1 MRLAKV
7 ESQTRGALKD
17 QKNTR
22 VDLTALSCLERE
34 TSQELRRLLPELLW
48 ISRAWHAR
56 FLVKG
61 CLVCRRKKGAYGSG
75 GMCQPCVNANR
86 DWIRKYVK
94 VATANRE
101 TVAEI
106 EALSRS
112 VDAAQLAWN
121 TDERQFGQFQ
131 TELAKQRNGG
141 RSMTPS

>member
-7 ESQTRGALKD
+7 EVQTRGALRD
-17 QKNTR
+17 QENSL
-22 VDLTALSCLERE
+22 DLSALNCLERE

-86 DWIRKYVK
+86 DWIRKYVQA
-94 VATANRE
+94 ATANRD
-101 TVAEI
+101 TVEEI
-106 EALSRS
+106 ASLSRKMD
-112 VDAAQLAWN
+112 VAQRLLN
-121 TDERQFGQFQ
+121 SDE
-131 TELAKQRNGG
+131 
-141 RSMTPS
+141 

>member
-7 ESQTRGALKD
+7 EAETRGALKD
-17 QKNTR
+17 QKST
-22 VDLTALSCLERE
+22 VDLAALSCLERE

-61 CLVCRRKKGAYGSG
+61 CLACHRKKAYGSG
-75 GMCQPCVNANR
+75 GMCQVCVNANR

-94 VATANRE
+94 QATANRD
-101 TVAEI
+101 TVEEI
-106 EALSRS
+106 AGLSRS

-121 TDERQFGQFQ
+121 TDDREFGQFQ
-131 TELAKQRNGG
+131 TQLR
-141 RSMTPS
+141 R

>member
-7 ESQTRGALKD
+7 ESQTRGALKE

-94 VATANRE
+94 AATANRE

-106 EALSRS
+106 EALSCS

-121 TDERQFGQFQ
+121 TDEREFDRFQ
-131 TELAKQRNGG
+131 SELVNKQRSNH
-141 RSMTPS
+141 SV

>member
-7 ESQTRGALKD
+7 EVQTRGALKD
-17 QKNTR
+17 HKNPL
-22 VDLTALSCLERE
+22 DLSALNCLERE

-61 CLVCRRKKGAYGSG
+61 CLMCRRKKGAYGSG

-94 VATANRE
+94 AATKDRD
-101 TVAEI
+101 TVEEI
-106 EALSRS
+106 ASLSRKMD
-112 VDAAQLAWN
+112 VAQRLLN
-121 TDERQFGQFQ
+121 SDD
-131 TELAKQRNGG
+131 
-141 RSMTPS
+141 